1 MVISLESLILS
12 SNSLINKEHLL
23 VVLLIAE
30 AIMSIITLFMYKLDK
45 AKAKKQKYRISEA
58 TLLILP
64 WLMGGIGGLLGVY
77 SVRHKT
83 KHWYFPLNNVL
94 ALIVQFSLIVC
105 IYVLM

>member
-12 SNSLINKEHLL
+12 SSLSINKDYLL
-23 VVLLIAE
+23 VILLIAE
-30 AIMSIITLFMYKLDK
+30 AVMSIVTAMCYKIDK
-45 AKAKKQKYRISEA
+45 AKAKKGAYRISEA

-64 WLMGGIGGLLGVY
+64 WLMGGIGGVLGVY

-94 ALIVQFSLIVC
+94 AMIVQFSLIVS